1 MRTYFTQFG
10 AIKRLRLSRNRT
22 TGASKHY
29 AFVEFSSASVAQI
42 VASTMNNYLMF
53 GHILK
58 CKLVPKDQVHEKI
71 WVGANKR
78 FKRVP
83 WSRIE
88 GRKLA
93 IGMDREGWGK
103 RIETEKKRREAKNE
117 AMKRIGYEFD
127 MGELK
132 GVEDILVREDNTK
145 IEGREDSTKIEGWK
159 PTTLMIE
166 EKETAVIEVASEGN
180 ILAVSEKI
188 TTQNLSRESRKNA
201 TKKKLAGKA
210 IGADQVIAPIAK
222 NSEAAG
228 SATIVATATPANEQP
243 IDILSPAPKKPKAA
257 KRRIGDEAT
266 PPPKKIKKSKKTK
279 AEGQVEE
286 PTKKRKKAKADS

>member
-1 MRTYFTQFG
+1 MRTYFAQFG

-29 AFVEFSSASVAQI
+29 AFIEFSSASVAQI

-58 CKLVPKDQVHEKI
+58 CKLVPEDQVHEKM

-132 GVEDILVREDNTK
+132 GVEDILVKEDNTK
-145 IEGREDSTKIEGWK
+145 IEGREDNMKIEGRK
-159 PTTLMIE
+159 PTALVIQ
-166 EKETAVIEVASEGN
+166 EKETATIQVASEGN
-180 ILAVSEKI
+180 ILAVSEEI
-188 TTQNLSRESRKNA
+188 TTKNLSKESRKNA
-201 TKKKLAGKA
+201 TEKKLAKKA
-210 IGADQVIAPIAK
+210 IDADQVVAPIAK
-222 NSEAAG
+222 QSEAAG

-243 IDILSPAPKKPKAA
+243 IDILSSGPKKPKAV
-257 KRRIGDEAT
+257 KRRIRDEAM
-266 PPPKKIKKSKKTK
+266 PLPKKVKKSKKTK